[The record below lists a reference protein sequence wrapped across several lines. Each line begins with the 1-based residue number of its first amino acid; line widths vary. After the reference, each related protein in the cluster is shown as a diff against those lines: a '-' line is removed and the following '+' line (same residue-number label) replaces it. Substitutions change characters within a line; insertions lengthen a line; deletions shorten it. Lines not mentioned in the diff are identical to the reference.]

1 MGCASSSAVAAVNP
15 DGKPVAA
22 NSGVGNVA
30 SPNRELSEIDTYD
43 TDAQESAG
51 MGSRVQC
58 HRKGL
63 YNLLQN
69 GAEGPPFIRDPEYIL
84 LVDCRDYAQYEEK
97 HISVAR
103 HLSLLEGL
111 DLSRYDVAVY
121 YDDDG
126 VVEGPA
132 WKARVQ
138 HITQCREND
147 PAYDETEENLH
158 TLSGGWNKF
167 IVDYPTLCI
176 PEMIYHPRKLKDLN
190 TLPAEILHKKIYLGS
205 FEHSQD
211 KAGLSGLGIKHIV
224 NVSSHG
230 NPFEKQGF
238 EYLKIDVPD
247 TVEGVLQ
254 PYFEEC
260 NAFMKKALGEGSAVL
275 VHCHRGM
282 SRSSTMVIAYMM
294 AEMGMSLED
303 AHVLVKACRQCMRPN
318 DAFIDQMAKYEVHL
332 MGKQVSNVDS
342 LYHL

>member
-1 MGCASSSAVAAVNP
+1 MGCSSSTAAPAKPEAKGSN
-15 DGKPVAA
+15 GKSKAPL
-22 NSGVGNVA
+22 
-30 SPNRELSEIDTYD
+30 REPSEIDTYD
-43 TDAQESAG
+43 TDPQESAG

-84 LVDCRDYAQYEEK
+84 LVECREYGQYEEK

-103 HLSLLEGL
+103 HLSLLDGI
-111 DLSRYDVAVY
+111 DIGKYDVTVY
-121 YDDDG
+121 YDDG
-126 VVEGPA
+126 GEVNGPA
-132 WKARVQ
+132 WKARMAHVVAE
-138 HITQCREND
+138 REKNPD
-147 PAYDETEENLH
+147 FDETEENLH
-158 TLSGGWNKF
+158 VLSGGWNKF
-167 IVDYPTLCI
+167 ILDYPTICKPDL
-176 PEMIYHPRKLKDLN
+176 IYHPRKLKELN
-190 TLPAEILHKKIYLGS
+190 TLPAEILHKKVYLGS

-211 KAGLSGLGIKHIV
+211 KEGLSGLGIKHIV

-230 NPFEKQGF
+230 NPFANQGF

-260 NAFMKKALGEGSAVL
+260 NAFMKKAIAEGSGVL

-294 AEMGMSLED
+294 AEMGMSLEEG
-303 AHVLVKACRQCMRPN
+303 HGLVKACRQCMRPN
-318 DAFIDQMAKYEVHL
+318 DAFVDQMAKYEVFL
-332 MGKQVSNVDS
+332 KGKQISNVES